1 MTLRT
6 LQKTYRMS
14 SKISGLSLSLSFIL
28 SFMAVIILL
37 ALSSAPC
44 FELFSAAP
52 EIRINMFHELLPL
65 KLNYFFY
72 ILKYLYFFFFHSC
85 TYFISVSNS
94 TIFFTL
100 VMPPM
105 IDWLIYYQAIHF
117 ATVGTSFHVSRRT
130 SGAACK
136 DRAVHYS
143 NCQLKLTLKAVRIEQ
158 ILALLV
164 TLDTTLRTADAL
176 PCDPPEET
184 LTLVAVRGGGG
195 RP

>member
-52 EIRINMFHELLPL
+52 EIRINMFHEFLPL

-72 ILKYLYFFFFHSC
+72 ILKYLYFFFHSC

-94 TIFFTL
+94 TIFFYAGYAANDQL
-100 VMPPM
+100 VN
-105 IDWLIYYQAIHF
+105 ILLSYTFCRGRYF
-117 ATVGTSFHVSRRT
+117 FSR
-130 SGAACK
+130 
-136 DRAVHYS
+136 
-143 NCQLKLTLKAVRIEQ
+143 
-158 ILALLV
+158 LAEDFRRRRV
-164 TLDTTLRTADAL
+164 KTGQFI
-176 PCDPPEET
+176 T
-184 LTLVAVRGGGG
+184 LTVS
-195 RP
+195 